1 MKRPDVLR
9 SLIEEVK
16 ELENHPRNLQIR
28 NAWSATES
36 DILPQG
42 HGIPRLSTEVEMIPF
57 TVELEPDMWGKLLG
71 FDLNQFMT
79 NALCFLEN
87 TLRMMIYRF
96 RVFRDFTPIDLT
108 IPMWCGVVLES
119 SLFGA
124 EPIFKKD
131 QSPWIKRE
139 PLIKDYVGFKHL
151 SKPDFYKSGLM
162 PVVHKMYEDLQE
174 LATNELHIAFPS
186 WIRGPF
192 GLAVHL
198 RGFENILVDFHL
210 NPQFVHSLMQKLTSA
225 RKEWFGAKMD
235 SLSSPIEPGIL
246 SNDEINSPTLS
257 RQQYQEFILPYEKE
271 ICEFH
276 GGIRYWHSC
285 GDTTKLIS
293 SIHKIPKLDIFHIG
307 PWTDMSK
314 ARVEMSN
321 GTAFQKCL
329 MPTDE
334 VYSATPQQMRARLR
348 EVRRVLD
355 GSAYTVRADGFQV
368 VKGLGE
374 DLGKIKKWSEIASE
388 ELSNKDTCQI

>member
-1 MKRPDVLR
+1 MKRSDVLR
-9 SLIEEVK
+9 SLIEKVK

-28 NAWSATES
+28 NAWSATEP
-36 DILPQG
+36 DTLPQG

-71 FDLNQFMT
+71 FNIDQFMT
-79 NALCFLEN
+79 NAPCFLEN
-87 TLRMMIYRF
+87 TLRIMIYRF

-162 PVVHKMYEDLQE
+162 PVVHNMYEDLQE
-174 LATNELHIAFPS
+174 LAGNELHIAFPN

-198 RGFENILVDFHL
+198 RGFENILADFHL
-210 NPQFVHSLMQKLTSA
+210 NPQFVHSLMQKLTDA
-225 RKEWFGAKMD
+225 RKEWFGKKMD
-235 SLSSPIEPGIL
+235 FLGSAIEPGIL

-257 RQQYQEFILPYEKE
+257 PQQYEEFILPYEKE
-271 ICEFH
+271 LCEFH
-276 GGIRYWHSC
+276 GGICYWHSC

-293 SIHKIPKLDIFHIG
+293 SIRKIPKLDIFHIG
-307 PWTDMSK
+307 PWTDTRK
-314 ARVEMSN
+314 AREGMRES
-321 GTAFQKCL
+321 TAFQKCL
-329 MPTDE
+329 MPTND
-334 VYSATPQQMRARLR
+334 VYLPTPEQMRVQLR
-348 EVRRVLD
+348 EIRRVLD
-355 GSAYTVRADGFQV
+355 GSAYTVRTDGFQV
-368 VKGLGE
+368 VKGLE
-374 DLGKIKKWSEIASE
+374 KDLDKIKKWCEIARE
-388 ELSNKDTCQI
+388 ELRNK